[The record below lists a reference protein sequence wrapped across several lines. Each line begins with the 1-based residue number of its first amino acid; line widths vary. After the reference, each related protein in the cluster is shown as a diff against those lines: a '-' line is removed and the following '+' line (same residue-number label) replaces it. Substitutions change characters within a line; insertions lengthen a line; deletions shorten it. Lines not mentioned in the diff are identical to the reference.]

1 MDKAEQQRELN
12 HLLHD
17 GVIFGLSILFAI
29 LMWKTHL
36 VEQIIANT
44 AASHYAGSLISG
56 IFFTSIFSS
65 APATIAL
72 GEIAR
77 LNSLW
82 TTAFFGGIGALLGD
96 LFIFKFMRDDITRD
110 LRYLV
115 SLIKF
120 EERFLA
126 RTHHWRELKF
136 FKVTLTL
143 LGALVIA
150 SPLPDELGLM
160 IWGVSHVKTR
170 TVALLTF
177 VLNFFGILLIG
188 WVARGL

>member
-1 MDKAEQQRELN
+1 MDKTEQQKELN
-12 HLLHD
+12 HLVRD
-17 GVIFGLSILFAI
+17 AVIFGLSLGLAALLI
-29 LMWKTHL
+29 KTRL
-36 VEQIIANT
+36 VEQVIANT
-44 AASHYAGSLISG
+44 AASHYVGSLVSG

-82 TTAFFGGIGALLGD
+82 MTAFFGAIGALLGD
-96 LFIFKFMRDDITRD
+96 LFIFKFMRDDVTRD
-110 LRYLV
+110 LRYLI
-115 SLIKF
+115 SLIKL
-120 EERFLA
+120 EERWLA
-126 RTHHWRELKF
+126 RTHHLRELRF
-136 FKVTLTL
+136 FKFLLTS
-143 LGALVIA
+143 LGALIIA

-170 TVALLTF
+170 TVAILTF
-177 VLNFFGILLIG
+177 ILNFFGILVIG